1 MPPEI
6 LYQHGFIR
14 KYIIKYR
21 KVNCSALHALTNSTP
36 LTTRVTT
43 TVKSTLTTIT
53 QPSTER
59 SYTTIEKE
67 IIPTTK
73 PSQGDQSHSDEDP
86 PSMNSLMRQ
95 TQQSALSSIQSE
107 SMTWNSTEVGYTYQN
122 ATLKGLDI
130 WSCYRVKVITVT
142 VGPSPDSN
150 VVTRRTDESGEFL
163 CVILFLPREGTPVCM
178 PWY

>member
-1 MPPEI
+1 MPPEA
-6 LYQHGFIR
+6 LYRHGFIR

-43 TVKSTLTTIT
+43 TVKSTLTTVA

-59 SYTTIEKE
+59 SYTTTEKE

-73 PSQGDQSHSDEDP
+73 PSQGDQSHFDEDP
-86 PSMNSLMRQ
+86 PSMSY
-95 TQQSALSSIQSE
+95 QQPALSSIISE

-130 WSCYRVKVITVT
+130 WSCYRIKVIAVT
-142 VGPSPDSN
+142 VGPSPGSN
-150 VVTRRTDESGEFL
+150 VVTRRTDESGEFS
-163 CVILFLPREGTPVCM
+163 CVILFLLCEGTPVCM